1 MSGRIVQMAPKV
13 LDIGDAASYLAM
25 SVGTFRAHV
34 LPHVRQ
40 IALSARRRSYLVS
53 DLDRW
58 IDRQASGEGV
68 AVSVSANPWDAMS

>member
-25 SVGTFRAHV
+25 SEGTFRTHV

-40 IALSARRRSYLVS
+40 INLSARRRGYLVS

-58 IDRQASGEGV
+58 IDRQAGGTGEL
-68 AVSVSANPWDAMS
+68 APASANPWDAMI

>member
-1 MSGRIVQMAPKV
+1 MPPRV

-25 SVGTFRAHV
+25 SVGTFRTQV

-40 IALSARRRSYLVS
+40 IALSARRRGYFVS

-58 IDRQASGEGV
+58 IDQQAGGGTELP
-68 AVSVSANPWDAMS
+68 ASANPWDMMS

>member
-1 MSGRIVQMAPKV
+1 MSPRV

-25 SVGTFRAHV
+25 SVGTFRTQV

-40 IALSARRRSYLVS
+40 IVLSARRRGYLVS

-58 IDRQASGEGV
+58 IDQQAGGGTELP
-68 AVSVSANPWDAMS
+68 ASANPWDMMS

>member
-25 SVGTFRAHV
+25 SEGTFRTHV

-40 IALSARRRSYLVS
+40 INLSARRRGYL
-53 DLDRW
+53 
-58 IDRQASGEGV
+58 EG
-68 AVSVSANPWDAMS
+68 SKNPLVLMPAL

>member
-1 MSGRIVQMAPKV
+1 MSGKIIQMSPRV

-25 SVGTFRAHV
+25 SVGTFRTQV

-40 IALSARRRSYLVS
+40 IALSARRRGYLVS

-58 IDRQASGEGV
+58 IDQQAGGKAELAASG
-68 AVSVSANPWDAMS
+68 NPWDIMS

>member
-1 MSGRIVQMAPKV
+1 MSGKIVQMSPRI

-25 SVGTFRAHV
+25 SVGTFRTQV

-40 IALSARRRSYLVS
+40 IALSARRRGYLVS

-58 IDRQASGEGV
+58 IDQQAGGGTEL
-68 AVSVSANPWDAMS
+68 AASANPWDMMS